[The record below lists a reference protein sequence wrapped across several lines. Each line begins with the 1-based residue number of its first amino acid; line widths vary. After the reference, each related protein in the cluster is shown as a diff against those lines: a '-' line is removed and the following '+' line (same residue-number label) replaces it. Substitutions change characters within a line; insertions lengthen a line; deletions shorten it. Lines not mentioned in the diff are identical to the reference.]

1 MNEKV
6 LDFLSVFIFINSCL
20 LLMAA
25 WPGAQRLQAEVKWFF
40 GQWNGMVRR
49 LPCFIATALNT
60 NFRDWLHLQATQATQ
75 DLGMPLTEFLPV

>member
-1 MNEKV
+1 MDET
-6 LDFLSVFIFINSCL
+6 LLYFFINSCL

-25 WPGAQRLQAEVKWFF
+25 WHGAQRLQAEVKWFF

-49 LPCFIATALNT
+49 LPSFIATALNT

-75 DLGMPLTEFLPV
+75 L